1 MIESSVACKGTR
13 HHRADR
19 RFLDLFEE
27 DFGIRAFYAY
37 ALEGIPMKQAIAV
50 AQWAAD
56 NIADPEDRGAAVMA
70 WARKRGVGHYDRR
83 LLDAPEL
90 TYEQSEHERR
100 LGRG

>member
-1 MIESSVACKGTR
+1 MAEQIIRRDSTR

-19 RFLDLFEE
+19 RFLDLFAE

-56 NIADPEDRGAAVMA
+56 HIADEEGRGEAVQA
-70 WARKRGVGHYDRR
+70 WAKKHGVGRYDRR
-83 LLDAPEL
+83 LIDQPAPTYGGHEL
-90 TYEQSEHERR
+90 E
-100 LGRG
+100 GV